1 MAGGGTEKKG
11 WNYALDADAFAFL
24 ALCLLTVLLSILAEL
39 EVPTMLPA
47 KKEKKK
53 KKKLGPLRIL
63 KNEASF

>member
-1 MAGGGTEKKG
+1 LRRGEKKG
-11 WNYALDADAFAFL
+11 WNYALDAEAFAFL

-53 KKKLGPLRIL
+53 VR
-63 KNEASF
+63 SFKDTEK